1 LTAALV
7 ALIALLLVP
16 GLLAARAPLG
26 FVPALSASFWIVSS
40 WWLPASVGRE
50 RFVRAILVGG
60 GVLALVRL
68 REVPRRWPPF
78 LVVALTAAAVL
89 LAALA
94 FVLRPPAESFSSI
107 SATLV
112 VWNDGIPSGYEPLL
126 DLSPFGADA
135 PALAT
140 LAADVA
146 LLSGLAPRPA
156 MLLAGLSA
164 SYLLCLGVLEMRP
177 ARAAARH
184 GVALALLGV
193 ATAFLVQLDFRTAP
207 AVFAVALAISSFGV
221 LRGGDSLSR
230 SLAAGLTLSAS
241 LLSQSLVG
249 LVAFVALGLVLR
261 PWAFPLHRNRA
272 IVALGLALV
281 LAAPQIQ
288 RLGSAI
294 SVRELHFVGFRS
306 PPCPNLPWIYQEEA
320 VNSAHPCA
328 LTLFDKL
335 LGNPDLSRTYY

>member
-1 LTAALV
+1 
-7 ALIALLLVP
+7 
-16 GLLAARAPLG
+16 
-26 FVPALSASFWIVSS
+26 
-40 WWLPASVGRE
+40 
-50 RFVRAILVGG
+50 
-60 GVLALVRL
+60 
-68 REVPRRWPPF
+68 
-78 LVVALTAAAVL
+78 
-89 LAALA
+89 
-94 FVLRPPAESFSSI
+94 
-107 SATLV
+107 
-112 VWNDGIPSGYEPLL
+112 
-126 DLSPFGADA
+126 
-135 PALAT
+135 
-140 LAADVA
+140 
-146 LLSGLAPRPA
+146 
-156 MLLAGLSA
+156 
-164 SYLLCLGVLEMRP
+164 MRP
-177 ARAAARH
+177 ARAAAPH